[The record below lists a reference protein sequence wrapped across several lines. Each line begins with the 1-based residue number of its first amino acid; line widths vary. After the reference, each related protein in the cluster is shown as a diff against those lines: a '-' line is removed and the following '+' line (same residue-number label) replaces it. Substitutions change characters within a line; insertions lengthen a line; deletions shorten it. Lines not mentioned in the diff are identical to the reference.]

1 MQFFQFTLTFT
12 DMNACNFFGLKN
24 KTFEITFLNEL
35 LQGFFCR
42 HFGFLYDV

>member
-1 MQFFQFTLTFT
+1 MQFFQFTLTST

-35 LQGFFCR
+35 LQFFFFANILGF
-42 HFGFLYDV
+42 YEV